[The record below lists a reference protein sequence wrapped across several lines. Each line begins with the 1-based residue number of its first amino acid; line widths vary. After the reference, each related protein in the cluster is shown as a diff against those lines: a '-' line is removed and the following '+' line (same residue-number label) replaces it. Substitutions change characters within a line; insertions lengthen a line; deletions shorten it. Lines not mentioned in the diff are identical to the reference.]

1 MMEERNKHGLNKHVA
16 MAGISFILLFYYMQ
30 REKKTENGMVLDASS
45 VNQGQHQRNEV
56 ILHIGSHKISST
68 YIQSKMCSNST
79 FLASLGL
86 HVPIREGCKCKAKI
100 FASVAFSLQNNR
112 ADAQRLAC
120 SNDPIADFSN
130 SLQPNKSYFISSE
143 EFDNLDD
150 SGVRKLRDLLDG
162 FDVKIVVFYRSKLD
176 HLVSYYS
183 QEHKGSKTNKR
194 FQDFLWD
201 SIFLRQDQRVGGI
214 FYSNLLRMYS
224 SYFGAENV
232 HVLSYDGMLS
242 QGIDPWN
249 GLLGAMYPNKVDQK
263 TTVDDNERKNS
274 YSEPLMIS
282 TVATYNQLSSLLD
295 YDEQIDASCAK
306 KLPSFR
312 DFDRKIRTKCD
323 SIDMLFSAWMDAE
336 IQYFHDAN
344 FKLFWFGENSS
355 RQEANTQKPYCFHAA
370 TLGLD
375 SKSLKAQIESIREE
389 KLRIC

>member
-1 MMEERNKHGLNKHVA
+1 MTEERNNHGLCGIKVVA
-16 MAGISFILLFYYMQ
+16 AACISFMLLFYYMQ
-30 REKKTENGMVLDASS
+30 REKKNGILLLDVSS
-45 VNQGQHQRNEV
+45 VKEEGQHQRNEV

-86 HVPIREGCKCKAKI
+86 HVPIREGCKCNAKV
-100 FASVAFSLQNNR
+100 FASVAFALQNNS
-112 ADAQRLAC
+112 ADARRLAC

-130 SLQPNKSYFISSE
+130 SLQPNRSYFISSE
-143 EFDNLDD
+143 EFDNLNDD
-150 SGVRKLRDLLDG
+150 GVRKLRDLLTG

-176 HLVSYYS
+176 HLISYYS
-183 QEHKGSKTNKR
+183 QEHKGLKTNKR

-232 HVLSYDGMLS
+232 HVLSYNGMLA

-249 GLLGAMYPNKVDQK
+249 GLLGAIYPDKIDQK
-263 TTVDDNERKNS
+263 ASVDDNGRKNS

-282 TVATYNQLSSLLD
+282 TVATYNQLSSLLE
-295 YDEQIDASCAK
+295 YGEQLDATCAK

-312 DFDRKIRTKCD
+312 DFDKKIRTECD
-323 SIDMLFSAWMDAE
+323 SKDLLFSAWMDAE

-344 FKLFWFGENSS
+344 FKLFWFGETSS
-355 RQEANTQKPYCFHAA
+355 SQGPNTPYCFQAA

-375 SKSLKAQIESIREE
+375 SKSLKVQIKGIREE
-389 KLRIC
+389 KLRLC